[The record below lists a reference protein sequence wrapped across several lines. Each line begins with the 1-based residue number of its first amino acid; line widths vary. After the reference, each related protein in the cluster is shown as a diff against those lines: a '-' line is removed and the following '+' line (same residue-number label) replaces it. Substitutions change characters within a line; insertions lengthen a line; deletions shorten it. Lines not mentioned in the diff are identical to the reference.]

1 MTGSAADTHRCPH
14 PKGAKGTRSRSS
26 HARPVSLAT
35 SGGSEEED
43 KDGGVL
49 FHVNKSGFP
58 IDSHTWERMWMH
70 VAKVHPKG
78 GEMVGA
84 IRNATF
90 LAKFQESAD
99 RPGFPRLDPE
109 NTSVMKTNIASSSRV
124 PSANAKLPALYIRSY
139 NPHNPPGRFEP
150 SVPQVPNYR
159 LSMTIPDWL
168 QAIQTYMK
176 TLQYNHTGTQFFEIR
191 KMRPLSGLM
200 ETAKEMTR
208 ESLPIK
214 CLEAVILGI
223 YLTNGQPSIER
234 FPISFKTYFSGNY
247 FHHVVLGI
255 YCNGRYGSLGMS
267 RRAELMDKPLT
278 FRTLSD
284 LIFDFEDSYKKYLH
298 TVKKVKIG
306 LYVPHEPH
314 SFQPIEWKQLVLNVS
329 KMLRADIRK
338 ELEKYARDMR
348 MKILKPASA
357 HSPTQVRSRGKSL
370 SPRRRQASP
379 PRRLGRRDK
388 SRGKRPRLCPQR
400 TALRLPQLSQLP
412 PLPQTRAQDTLVP
425 RGVSGGEQ
433 LLSFYPCPS
442 GSRLF
447 SRPALPEKVAD
458 LSTLNEVGYQI
469 RI

>member
-90 LAKFQESAD
+90 LAK
-99 RPGFPRLDPE
+99 
-109 NTSVMKTNIASSSRV
+109 
-124 PSANAKLPALYIRSY
+124 
-139 NPHNPPGRFEP
+139 P

-357 HSPTQVRSRGKSL
+357 HSPTQLRSRGKSL

-388 SRGKRPRLCPQR
+388 S
-400 TALRLPQLSQLP
+400 SQLL

-425 RGVSGGEQ
+425 RGVSGGKR
-433 LLSFYPCPS
+433 LLSFCPWPS
-442 GSRLF
+442 PSRLV
-447 SRPALPEKVAD
+447 SRPALPDKKVAD

>member
-1 MTGSAADTHRCPH
+1 MVSSTERLGSPHTALLQPTWGNAYICP
-14 PKGAKGTRSRSS
+14 PTREQLW
-26 HARPVSLAT
+26 P
-35 SGGSEEED
+35 
-43 KDGGVL
+43 
-49 FHVNKSGFP
+49 
-58 IDSHTWERMWMH
+58 
-70 VAKVHPKG
+70 
-78 GEMVGA
+78 
-84 IRNATF
+84 
-90 LAKFQESAD
+90 Q
-99 RPGFPRLDPE
+99 
-109 NTSVMKTNIASSSRV
+109 
-124 PSANAKLPALYIRSY
+124 PA
-139 NPHNPPGRFEP
+139 EP
-150 SVPQVPNYR
+150 SIPQVPNYR

-168 QAIQTYMK
+168 QAIQNYMK

-255 YCNGRYGSLGMS
+255 YCNGYYGSLGMS

-284 LIFDFEDSYKKYLH
+284 LVFDFEDSYKKYLH

-388 SRGKRPRLCPQR
+388 SVGSARRTKARTHGPVAKGIEENHTNFGDKVEITRRKSQGNRPRWRLHLHPR
-400 TALRLPQLSQLP
+400 KTAVRQLRL
-412 PLPQTRAQDTLVP
+412 
-425 RGVSGGEQ
+425 
-433 LLSFYPCPS
+433 
-442 GSRLF
+442 
-447 SRPALPEKVAD
+447 PALPEKKVAD

>member
-1 MTGSAADTHRCPH
+1 
-14 PKGAKGTRSRSS
+14 
-26 HARPVSLAT
+26 
-35 SGGSEEED
+35 
-43 KDGGVL
+43 
-49 FHVNKSGFP
+49 
-58 IDSHTWERMWMH
+58 
-70 VAKVHPKG
+70 
-78 GEMVGA
+78 
-84 IRNATF
+84 
-90 LAKFQESAD
+90 
-99 RPGFPRLDPE
+99 
-109 NTSVMKTNIASSSRV
+109 
-124 PSANAKLPALYIRSY
+124 
-139 NPHNPPGRFEP
+139 
-150 SVPQVPNYR
+150 
-159 LSMTIPDWL
+159 
-168 QAIQTYMK
+168 
-176 TLQYNHTGTQFFEIR
+176 
-191 KMRPLSGLM
+191 M

-255 YCNGRYGSLGMS
+255 YCNGYYGSLGMS

-284 LIFDFEDSYKKYLH
+284 LVFDFEDSYKKYLH

-329 KMLRADIRK
+329 KMLRSDIRK

-348 MKILKPASA
+348 MKILQPASA

-379 PRRLGRRDK
+379 SRRLGRGDK
-388 SRGKRPRLCPQR
+388 SIEENDTVFGDKVEITRRKSEQGKGLISTTNMPRQSVQVQSLAYTLGLSSASWSPAYTPDFSNAAKASSHTGAR
-400 TALRLPQLSQLP
+400 RHLHPRKTAVRQLWL
-412 PLPQTRAQDTLVP
+412 
-425 RGVSGGEQ
+425 
-433 LLSFYPCPS
+433 
-442 GSRLF
+442 
-447 SRPALPEKVAD
+447 PALPEKKVAD

>member
-1 MTGSAADTHRCPH
+1 MSPCREGHPDCPS
-14 PKGAKGTRSRSS
+14 TLLSVV
-26 HARPVSLAT
+26 VS
-35 SGGSEEED
+35 
-43 KDGGVL
+43 
-49 FHVNKSGFP
+49 
-58 IDSHTWERMWMH
+58 M
-70 VAKVHPKG
+70 
-78 GEMVGA
+78 
-84 IRNATF
+84 
-90 LAKFQESAD
+90 
-99 RPGFPRLDPE
+99 
-109 NTSVMKTNIASSSRV
+109 
-124 PSANAKLPALYIRSY
+124 PSI
-139 NPHNPPGRFEP
+139 
-150 SVPQVPNYR
+150 PQVPNYR

-168 QAIQTYMK
+168 QAIQNYMK
-176 TLQYNHTGTQFFEIR
+176 TLQRAKPTKQLLTRLRKIKTQPSESTA
-191 KMRPLSGLM
+191 SGNSSSPSEQLGASWLM

-388 SRGKRPRLCPQR
+388 S
-400 TALRLPQLSQLP
+400 
-412 PLPQTRAQDTLVP
+412 
-425 RGVSGGEQ
+425 
-433 LLSFYPCPS
+433 
-442 GSRLF
+442 
-447 SRPALPEKVAD
+447 PALPEKKVAD

>member
-1 MTGSAADTHRCPH
+1 
-14 PKGAKGTRSRSS
+14 
-26 HARPVSLAT
+26 
-35 SGGSEEED
+35 
-43 KDGGVL
+43 
-49 FHVNKSGFP
+49 
-58 IDSHTWERMWMH
+58 
-70 VAKVHPKG
+70 
-78 GEMVGA
+78 
-84 IRNATF
+84 
-90 LAKFQESAD
+90 
-99 RPGFPRLDPE
+99 
-109 NTSVMKTNIASSSRV
+109 
-124 PSANAKLPALYIRSY
+124 
-139 NPHNPPGRFEP
+139 
-150 SVPQVPNYR
+150 
-159 LSMTIPDWL
+159 
-168 QAIQTYMK
+168 
-176 TLQYNHTGTQFFEIR
+176 
-191 KMRPLSGLM
+191 M

-400 TALRLPQLSQLP
+400 TALRLPQLAGSGITGARGDREARAERKMPGCVTQGGQEGRKPQAPPSLSRSQLP
-412 PLPQTRAQDTLVP
+412 PLPQTRARDTLLP

-433 LLSFYPCPS
+433 LLSFYPCS
-442 GSRLF
+442 SASRLF

>member
-14 PKGAKGTRSRSS
+14 PKSAKGTRSRSS

-58 IDSHTWERMWMH
+58 IDSHTWERMWLH

-84 IRNATF
+84 IRNAAF
-90 LAKFQESAD
+90 LAK
-99 RPGFPRLDPE
+99 
-109 NTSVMKTNIASSSRV
+109 
-124 PSANAKLPALYIRSY
+124 PSI
-139 NPHNPPGRFEP
+139 
-150 SVPQVPNYR
+150 PQVPNYR

-168 QAIQTYMK
+168 QAIQNYMK

-255 YCNGRYGSLGMS
+255 YCNGYYGSLGMS

-284 LIFDFEDSYKKYLH
+284 LVFDFEDSYKKYLH

-388 SRGKRPRLCPQR
+388 SATGLIGPAVSFTDSVSAMSYRCTTVPES
-400 TALRLPQLSQLP
+400 TALQPTVMGCEERGAGLPMLWLLRVGGQHPGQHDQVSAVGSIAWPCCEEGTTFNLMDA
-412 PLPQTRAQDTLVP
+412 RAGNFTIYPVAVTGRQGLTL
-425 RGVSGGEQ
+425 
-433 LLSFYPCPS
+433 
-442 GSRLF
+442 
-447 SRPALPEKVAD
+447 
-458 LSTLNEVGYQI
+458 
-469 RI
+469 